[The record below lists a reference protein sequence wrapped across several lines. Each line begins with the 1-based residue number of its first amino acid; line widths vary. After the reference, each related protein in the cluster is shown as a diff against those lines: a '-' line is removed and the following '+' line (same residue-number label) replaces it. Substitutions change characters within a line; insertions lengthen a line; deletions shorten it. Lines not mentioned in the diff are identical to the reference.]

1 MTLIIEQSIIYLN
14 DLENLKKSVKINENP
29 NLILTLKQFNFKGGN
44 RCFLKKTIKFNVVY
58 IKRYV
63 FDVSIYP
70 NFMLF

>member
-14 DLENLKKSVKINENP
+14 DLENPKKSVKINENP
-29 NLILTLKQFNFKGGN
+29 NLILILKQFNFKGGK